1 MKTTAEQVHFLK
13 KGETPERMATTGV
26 SLHCHSLHS
35 KELLDFV
42 PYYAERIP
50 VLRRFWHREMRKREI
65 KYGRVPDFTSGYW
78 EPPLTGADV
87 FRSEI
92 ENMKGLGLSGMVSIT
107 DHDSIA
113 ANLELNASSI
123 DAPISM
129 EWTVPFEQAF
139 FHVGVHNLPAEKA
152 TEITASLLDYSNNR
166 SDSDN
171 VRLADLFE
179 SLNRIPDI
187 LVVLNHPIWDIEMI
201 GQVKHERL
209 LKRFL
214 ERHKR
219 SIHAVEI
226 NGFRSWGENQRVI
239 DLGAELELPV
249 ISGGDRHCC
258 QSNTMINLT
267 NASTFA
273 EFVSEVRI
281 DKKSSVAITPEYN
294 IPLPSRQLA
303 SMAQI
308 LSDYAHFPSER
319 RLWSDR
325 IMLDSRDG
333 TGLRSLTDQ
342 WEGKRPFWSYLA
354 IGSLKVLSHPAMR
367 ILIALTVG
375 DTDIGIE
382 SGRELLENTTNT
394 RPSISGEQLKPNTI

>member
-1 MKTTAEQVHFLK
+1 MKTTANQLYFLN
-13 KGETPERMATTGV
+13 KGEWPEQIATTGV

-50 VLRRFWHREMRKREI
+50 VLRQFWHREMRKRELE
-65 KYGRVPDFTSGYW
+65 YGKVPDFPSGYW
-78 EPPLTGADV
+78 EPPLRAGDV
-87 FRSEI
+87 FASEI
-92 ENMKGLGLSGMVSIT
+92 ESMKSLGLAGMVSIT
-107 DHDSIA
+107 DHDTIS

-129 EWTVPFEQAF
+129 EWTVPFEEAF

-152 TEITASLLDYSNNR
+152 AAITVDLLNYSNDR
-166 SDSDN
+166 TDSDD
-171 VRLADLFE
+171 VRLTDLFE
-179 SLNRIPDI
+179 FLNRIPEI
-187 LVVLNHPIWDIEMI
+187 LIVLNHPIWDIEMI

-209 LKRFL
+209 LKLFV
-214 ERHKR
+214 ERHKG

-281 DKKSSVAITPEYN
+281 DKKSSVAITPEYH

-308 LSDYAHFPSER
+308 LSDYAHFSAGR

-325 IMLDSRDG
+325 IMLDSQDG
-333 TGLRSLTDQ
+333 MGIRSLTDQ
-342 WEGKRPFWSYLA
+342 WEGKRPLWSYIA

-394 RPSISGEQLKPNTI
+394 RPSISGEQLEPNTI